1 MMLMVVVMVK
11 FKPPISSVF
20 STLFQW
26 RGIIF
31 SFNILQP
38 FVKRENEDN
47 WDQHNMNVD
56 CSIVFFLG
64 YNNLIN
70 PECLRYSGL
79 CKLSSTFR
87 NHKYFKTIWLSI

>member
-11 FKPPISSVF
+11 FKPPISC
-20 STLFQW
+20 LFYPLPMA
-26 RGIIF
+26 RYYIF
-31 SFNILQP
+31 FNILQP

-70 PECLRYSGL
+70 PEYLRYSD
-79 CKLSSTFR
+79 FA
-87 NHKYFKTIWLSI
+87 N